1 METVPVPV
9 SQAQMAVAEKI
20 SNCNSCFR
28 RELTHLV
35 LWRDW
40 RKTLL
45 VFGILQALI
54 FDLAYKSAISVVSVS
69 ALVGLFITIGYRVY
83 VRCLQ
88 WMNKTPITGNPF
100 QDYLDMD
107 IFISEEM
114 AQQVSLLV
122 SIKIVG
128 FVDKLRSV
136 VLAEKPLETAKW
148 IGILAMVTLVGEIFY
163 VTTLM
168 QLGVM
173 LTFSIPKIYEWK
185 QPIFDFQVEAFQ
197 KFLKWGYPEKS
208 PQLQIESEPN
218 GDSVENSKWAERNPT
233 DKEFQNVIQK
243 HIKPKDNSVDTKES
257 SAKGDDQEQIDEI
270 SSEDFERFADSWNP
284 EGNDLVVANEE

>member
-1 METVPVPV
+1 MMETVPVPV
-9 SQAQMAVAEKI
+9 PVPQAQMAVMAKI
-20 SNCNSCFR
+20 SRCNSCVR
-28 RELTHLV
+28 KELTHLV

-107 IFISEEM
+107 ILISEEM
-114 AQQVSLLV
+114 AQQVSLMM
-122 SIKIVG
+122 SIKIGG
-128 FVDKLRSV
+128 FLDKMRSV

-148 IGILAMVTLVGEIFY
+148 IGILAVVTLVGEIFY
-163 VTTLM
+163 ATTLM
-168 QLGVM
+168 QLGM
-173 LTFSIPKIYEWK
+173 LVLP
-185 QPIFDFQVEAFQ
+185 
-197 KFLKWGYPEKS
+197 
-208 PQLQIESEPN
+208 
-218 GDSVENSKWAERNPT
+218 
-233 DKEFQNVIQK
+233 
-243 HIKPKDNSVDTKES
+243 
-257 SAKGDDQEQIDEI
+257 
-270 SSEDFERFADSWNP
+270 
-284 EGNDLVVANEE
+284 